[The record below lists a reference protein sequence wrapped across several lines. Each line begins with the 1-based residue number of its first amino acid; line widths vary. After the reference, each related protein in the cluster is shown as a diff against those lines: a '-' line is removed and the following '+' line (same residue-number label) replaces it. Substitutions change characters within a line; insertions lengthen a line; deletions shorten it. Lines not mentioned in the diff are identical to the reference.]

1 MKKVILSS
9 LVATLMTSSVFASS
23 EKVCFGSTK
32 NSDTIGVILSV
43 KIEQDKIN
51 ISTIDKGADLGSE
64 NYYKAKN
71 YPALDKTIQ
80 SRDGKIYLTYK
91 GSDSGDWQ
99 DIIVA
104 DSGLLNRGTTGLL
117 QIRSRGESY
126 SQLVYVCKDAK

>member
-91 GSDSGDWQ
+91 G
-99 DIIVA
+99 A
-104 DSGLLNRGTTGLL
+104 DSDWSDVILADSQLLNQGTTGLL